1 MYKFHTAWQRF
12 SGASSSKLTQ
22 EELEASMWDTV
33 LFLIYFETEGQGGR
47 KEKAA
52 AGRVCKQEE
61 GSRPAAPPCWG
72 LKPGGW
78 ENMLR

>member
-1 MYKFHTAWQRF
+1 
-12 SGASSSKLTQ
+12 
-22 EELEASMWDTV
+22 MWHTV

-61 GSRPAAPPCWG
+61 GSRPAAPPRWG

-78 ENMLR
+78 ENAQIKTSQTSRPQPSSP

>member
-1 MYKFHTAWQRF
+1 MPKVFWSLVIKVDSGGTRGFHV
-12 SGASSSKLTQ
+12 GH
-22 EELEASMWDTV
+22 V

-61 GSRPAAPPCWG
+61 GSRPAARLAG
-72 LKPGGW
+72 V
-78 ENMLR
+78 

>member
-1 MYKFHTAWQRF
+1 
-12 SGASSSKLTQ
+12 
-22 EELEASMWDTV
+22 MWDTV

-61 GSRPAAPPCWG
+61 GSRPAARLAG
-72 LKPGGW
+72 V
-78 ENMLR
+78 